1 MRAALEERGAAAT
14 TEQVG
19 AATVTSVAVP
29 ELGMVSYAVSEGI
42 VVIGLSAVDV
52 AAALEARGD
61 GRSLAADSRYTQA
74 WELAGSHGGNELWL
88 DVGALVDGAGEELGV
103 TGEARDILLQ
113 AGALAMTAPARPD
126 EARSDFH
133 VVLTVR

>member
-1 MRAALEERGAAAT
+1 M
-14 TEQVG
+14 
-19 AATVTSVAVP
+19 SVV
-29 ELGMVSYAVSEGI
+29 LVMYAVAEGV
-42 VVIGLSAVDV
+42 VVIGLSAADV
-52 AAALEARGD
+52 AAALEARAD
-61 GRSLAADSRYTQA
+61 GGSLAADPRYTQA
-74 WELAGSHGGNELWL
+74 WELAGDRGGNELWL
-88 DVGALVDGAGEELGV
+88 DVGALVDAAGEELGV